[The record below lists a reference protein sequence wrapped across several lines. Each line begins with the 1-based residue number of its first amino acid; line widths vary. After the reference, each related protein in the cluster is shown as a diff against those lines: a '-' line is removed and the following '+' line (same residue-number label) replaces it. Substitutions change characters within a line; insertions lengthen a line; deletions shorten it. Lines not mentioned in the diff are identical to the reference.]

1 MPIKKVRITNFKHFK
16 DTFTIELDEG
26 VNILVGKNGEGK
38 STILEAINLALT
50 GFYHGRAVSR
60 EMSQYLFN
68 IESVEEYIK
77 AIQSGNFSISP
88 PSVSIEVFYD
98 TSNGN
103 PEFEGIC

>member
-60 EMSQYLFN
+60 ELSQYLFN
-68 IESVEEYIK
+68 TDADGQESPARYLAPV
-77 AIQSGNFSISP
+77 ASLS
-88 PSVSIEVFYD
+88 EVIAR
-98 TSNGN
+98 T
-103 PEFEGIC
+103 